1 VTERPD
7 SLRIVVADPRSET
20 AQTLLGAL
28 DAELAGRYPEE
39 NVADYQIDPDEV
51 TAGRGLF
58 LVAWW
63 GAEAV
68 GCCALRRLDDDAG
81 EVKRMYVRPAQR
93 GCGVARALLQAIEVE
108 ARGFGVR
115 QLLLETGVRQPEA
128 VGLYQRF
135 GYARIPPFGAYSE
148 TPLSL
153 CMAKTLAP

>member
-7 SLRIVVADPRSET
+7 ALRIVAADPRSET
-20 AQTLLGAL
+20 AQALLGAL

-51 TAGRGLF
+51 TGQRGRF
-58 LVAWW
+58 LLALL
-63 GAEAV
+63 GSEAV
-68 GCCALRRLDDDAG
+68 GCCALRRLDDGAA

-93 GCGVARALLQAIEVE
+93 GCGVARALLHAIEAE
-108 ARGFGVR
+108 AREWGVR
-115 QLLLETGVRQPEA
+115 RMLLETGVRQPEA

-135 GYARIPPFGAYSE
+135 GYARIPPFGAYAE

-153 CMAKTLAP
+153 CMGKPLDP